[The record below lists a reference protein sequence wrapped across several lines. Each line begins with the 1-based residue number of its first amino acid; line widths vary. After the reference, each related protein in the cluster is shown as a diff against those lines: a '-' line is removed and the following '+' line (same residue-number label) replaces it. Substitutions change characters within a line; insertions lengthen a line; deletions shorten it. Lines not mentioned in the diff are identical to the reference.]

1 MRNSRLLILILI
13 IIFLPQISES
23 AITSSPVDT
32 SSLLILTEGLTEFG
46 MSDAYICTVD
56 DLNDDTYAII
66 FGDEDTYSNEF
77 PMKTFPAIARAAF
90 VDSGR
95 VVAVGQEGYLNTG
108 LTQKDNLKFIVN
120 AIRFLDKKITKK
132 VLIDKGH
139 SDWLDLN
146 FGLIDSLV
154 NYGYEVI
161 PTTSKINQT
170 CLNGNGVLIIGNSW
184 GEYMPLEYAAIEDFV
199 KSGNGLFLF
208 GLGWSW
214 VGYNPQSS
222 LEDYPMNQF
231 AMKFGLKFVNDIIRD
246 PTNNIDG
253 SELNVVFHNFYPAIP
268 DVEEAP
274 ERPFR
279 ILIDQSHDYTFLWEW
294 KFGSDYLSRIG
305 IKYCTNL
312 ATLDSTA
319 NPDLFKFD
327 AIFIPQ
333 VWSNAEF
340 LPDEIQQLKEFV
352 SRGGGLLLNGVAY
365 NKPDTSDFPMYKLAK
380 EFGVHYDPD
389 ITALHSF
396 QIFEHEITQGVT
408 EYQTEANTIG
418 TITVPAGWDT
428 LITDSRGKIIGA
440 TGTYGKGRVMAFADH
455 FLINWDATHNH
466 TFVENIAKWLSAN
479 LAGRDSTFH
488 PVSKI
493 YPENVF
499 KQGIVTYKYAK
510 NLEQR
515 TMFLHDKYDSVMVF
529 LEENMGVDCIYNL
542 IIIALASGGGGYS
555 GGQEVGI
562 GVLASDEFTLAVYAH
577 ELTHSHQ
584 HPGGEPGWM
593 GEGWAV
599 MSAERTL
606 RKFRRKYEAW
616 AQNEYQSCMN
626 LFHQYDPM
634 GKTLDLDAYGSS
646 APIAA
651 YTGKFMWLIENLESK
666 YGKELEYG
674 NDFMRRYFQLRRKY
688 YDPAIH
694 GQISTQKSIYFLSW
708 AAGEDLFM
716 YFKTKRTRVD
726 EIPVH
731 PVVYYTQPENGDTL
745 TNLNS
750 QFSITFNAQMDS
762 ATLNSESIRVVAEQS
777 GIKNVST
784 LYVDSSRT
792 LYIRPT
798 TPFDPGESVLVE
810 MTSNIKDVNGNA
822 LDGNGSSI
830 TGNSD
835 GSSYFFTFTAG
846 FTTNLKG
853 SSSRQIPHTFS
864 LSQNYPN
871 PFNNSTSIAFS
882 IPTPGDVSLHVVNT
896 LGQHVET
903 IIDRT
908 CLSAGDYKVCW
919 NAEMLSSGIYFICLE
934 ASDYSAKRKIVLLR

>member
-1 MRNSRLLILILI
+1 MRNSRLSVLILVTIL
-13 IIFLPQISES
+13 LPQISES

-32 SSLLILTEGLTEFG
+32 SSLLTLTEGLTEFG
-46 MSDAYICTVD
+46 MRDAYVCTVD
-56 DLNDDTYAII
+56 DLNDNTYAII

-77 PMKTFPAIARAAF
+77 PMKTFPAVVRAAF
-90 VDSGR
+90 IDSGR
-95 VVAVGQEGYLNTG
+95 VVAVGQDGYLNAG
-108 LTQKDNLKFIVN
+108 LTQKDNLKFILN
-120 AIRFLDKKITKK
+120 AIKFLDNKNTQK

-146 FGLIDSLV
+146 FGLIDSLK
-154 NYGYEVI
+154 NNGYEVMT
-161 PTTSKINQT
+161 TTSKLNQT
-170 CLNGNGVLIIGNSW
+170 CLSGNGVLIICNGW
-184 GEYMPLEYAAIEDFV
+184 GEYMPLEYASVEDFV
-199 KSGNGLFLF
+199 KAGNGLFLF

-214 VGYNPQSS
+214 IGYNPQSS

-231 AMKFGLKFVNDIIRD
+231 AMKFGLKFVDDIVRD

-253 SELNVVFHNFYPAIP
+253 SELNVVFHNFYPVIP

-305 IKYCTNL
+305 IKYSTNL
-312 ATLDSTA
+312 ATLDSTV

-327 AIFIPQ
+327 AILIPQ

-340 LPDEIQQLKEFV
+340 LPEEIENLKEFV

-365 NKPDTSDFPMYKLAK
+365 EKPDTSDFPMYRLAK

-389 ITALHSF
+389 IAALPSF
-396 QIFEHEITQGVT
+396 KIFEHEITNGVT
-408 EYQTEANTIG
+408 EYQTEANIIG
-418 TITVPAGWDT
+418 TMTVPAEWDT
-428 LITDSRGKIIGA
+428 LLTDSRGKIIGA
-440 TGTYGKGRVMAFADH
+440 AGIYGKGRVMAFADH
-455 FLINWDATHNH
+455 FLINWDVTHNH
-466 TFVENIAKWLSAN
+466 AFVENIVKWLSAN
-479 LAGRDSTFH
+479 LAGRDSSFH

-493 YPENVF
+493 YPENII
-499 KQGIVTYKYAK
+499 KQGVVSYKYAK

-529 LEENMGVDCIYNL
+529 LEESMGVDCIYDL

-562 GVLASDEFTLAVYAH
+562 GVLASDEFTLAVFAH

-606 RKFRRKYEAW
+606 RKFGGKYEIW
-616 AQNEYQSCMN
+616 AQNEYQSCMD
-626 LFHQYDPM
+626 LFHQNDPM
-634 GKTLDLDAYGSS
+634 GKMLDLDAYGSS

-651 YTGKFMWLIENLESK
+651 YTGKFMWLIEDLESK
-666 YGKELEYG
+666 YGNELEYG
-674 NDFMRRYFQLRRKY
+674 NDFMRRYFKLRRKY
-688 YDPAIH
+688 YDPTRH

-726 EIPVH
+726 AIPVH
-731 PVVYYTQPENGDTL
+731 PVVYFTQPENGDTL
-745 TNLNS
+745 KYLNS
-750 QFSITFNAQMDS
+750 QFSITFNTHMDS
-762 ATLNSESIRVVAEQS
+762 ATLGSETIKVVATKS
-777 GIKNVST
+777 GSKAISTFYVDSLRT
-784 LYVDSSRT
+784 LYV
-792 LYIRPT
+792 RPT
-798 TPFDPGESVLVE
+798 TPFDPDESVTVE
-810 MTSNIKDVNGNA
+810 MTSNIKDLKGNP

-830 TGNSD
+830 IGNSD
-835 GSSYFFTFTAG
+835 GSSYFFNFIVG
-846 FTTNLKG
+846 FTTNLQG
-853 SSSRQIPHTFS
+853 SSERQIAPLFS
-864 LSQNYPN
+864 MSQNYPN
-871 PFNNSTSIAFS
+871 PFNNSTSITLS
-882 IPTPGDVSLHVVNT
+882 IPTSGDVSLNVFNT
-896 LGQHVET
+896 LGQRVGT
-903 IIDRT
+903 IIDRKN
-908 CLSAGDYKVCW
+908 LGVGDHTLKW
-919 NAEMLSSGIYFICLE
+919 NADELSSGIYIMCLE
-934 ASDYSAKRKIVLLR
+934 IADYRAMKKIVLIK